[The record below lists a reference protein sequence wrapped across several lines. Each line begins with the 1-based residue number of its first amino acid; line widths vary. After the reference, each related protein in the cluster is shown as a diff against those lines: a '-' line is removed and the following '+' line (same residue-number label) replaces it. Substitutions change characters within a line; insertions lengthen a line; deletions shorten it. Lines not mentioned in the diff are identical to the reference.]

1 MTETNTNE
9 WTTDAVQGNLRRQ
22 YWLAIL
28 TKSLITGVI
37 GGLGAFVYNK
47 SELMTVSVD
56 PQLVLGLTALAGIYA
71 HLLAN
76 DLHESIRIGILGFF
90 TGGITLVGVWV
101 APLWILPYT
110 AGARDLLLPKVTGTA
125 ITAAIIVYAGM
136 FLGAYLTTL
145 TVDAYV
151 ST

>member
-9 WTTDAVQGNLRRQ
+9 WTTDGAQGNLRRR
-22 YWLAIL
+22 YLIAML
-28 TKSLITGVI
+28 TKGFVTGII
-37 GGLGAFVYNK
+37 GGVGAFTYNK
-47 SELMTVSVD
+47 SELMTASID
-56 PQLVLGLTALAGIYA
+56 PQLVLGLTALAGVYA

-76 DLHESIRIGILGFF
+76 DLHESIRVGIIGFF
-90 TGGITLVGVWV
+90 VGGTSLIVVWV

-110 AGARDLLLPKVTGTA
+110 AGARDILLPQLTGTA
-125 ITAAIIVYAGM
+125 VTAATMVYAGT